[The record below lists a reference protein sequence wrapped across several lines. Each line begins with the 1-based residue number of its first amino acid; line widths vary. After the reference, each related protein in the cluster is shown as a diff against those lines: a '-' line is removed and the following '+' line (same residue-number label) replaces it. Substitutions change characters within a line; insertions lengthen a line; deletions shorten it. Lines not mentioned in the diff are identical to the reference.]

1 MILSIE
7 CGKFLKII
15 HIGPDSQFI
24 QFISGVF
31 EAAAPGSNRYLV
43 TGASAASS
51 LRFPVHAGA
60 VSILV
65 PGKRGAAS
73 IPLHVRSCDMIIA
86 HSMGPHGVAAFLS
99 SPRKTVRVWSGW
111 GFDYYGDDRNPNAGL
126 VSPATNALMNDA
138 TLTENRQSEINNIAK
153 QVISYARKIA
163 AKRTDYFSAPIPS
176 DFDIFKR
183 RFGDFSGAYAQINY
197 GSVADTFA
205 QGLTTGHESNILV
218 GNSASQTNNHI
229 EIFNMLA
236 KHDLGSRKIIV
247 PLSYGDP
254 AYRRNL
260 ITRGKEILGDAFM
273 PLVDFLPLDQYCSIV
288 ASCNVVV
295 MNHLRQQALGNIG
308 AALYQ
313 GAHVFLDPINPVYQF
328 FRAKGAFVHSTQ
340 DLVSNYLPLT
350 GLPDEQVAKNRS
362 VLEGFWGHE
371 QIRANVEALL
381 AKVRVR

>member
-1 MILSIE
+1 MKIL
-7 CGKFLKII
+7 

-24 QFISGVF
+24 QYLSHVF
-31 EAAAPGSNRYLV
+31 EAVAPGASRYLI
-43 TGASAASS
+43 TGASDVSR

-60 VSILV
+60 ASILSSGRLGLV
-65 PGKRGAAS
+65 L
-73 IPLHVRSCDMIIA
+73 IPLQVQSYDMIIV
-86 HSMGPHGVAAFLS
+86 HGMGPHGVAAFLS

-126 VSPATNALMNDA
+126 VSPGTSALMTDKTLPSVRYSGLKKAARQMLAFA
-138 TLTENRQSEINNIAK
+138 T
-153 QVISYARKIA
+153 RKA

-176 DFDIFKR
+176 DFDVFKR
-183 RFGDFSGAYAQINY
+183 RFSKFSGAYAQLNY

-205 QGLTTGHESNILV
+205 QGLSTGRGSNILV
-218 GNSASQTNNHI
+218 GNSASQTNNHVD
-229 EIFNMLA
+229 IFHMLA
-236 KHDLGSRKIIV
+236 RHNLGSRKVIV

-254 AYRRNL
+254 IYRKNL
-260 ITRGKEILGDAFM
+260 IACGNEILGDAFM

-295 MNHLRQQALGNIG
+295 MNQLRQQALGNIG

-313 GAHVFLDPINPVYQF
+313 GAHVFLDPMNPLYRLF
-328 FRAKGAFVHSTQ
+328 KENGAFVRSTH
-340 DLVSNYLPLT
+340 DLALSSLPLT
-350 GLPDEQVAKNRS
+350 NLPNDQIAKNRD

-381 AKVRVR
+381 AKATSA

>member
-1 MILSIE
+1 
-7 CGKFLKII
+7 
-15 HIGPDSQFI
+15 
-24 QFISGVF
+24 
-31 EAAAPGSNRYLV
+31 
-43 TGASAASS
+43 
-51 LRFPVHAGA
+51 
-60 VSILV
+60 
-65 PGKRGAAS
+65 
-73 IPLHVRSCDMIIA
+73 
-86 HSMGPHGVAAFLS
+86 
-99 SPRKTVRVWSGW
+99 
-111 GFDYYGDDRNPNAGL
+111 
-126 VSPATNALMNDA
+126 
-138 TLTENRQSEINNIAK
+138 
-153 QVISYARKIA
+153 
-163 AKRTDYFSAPIPS
+163 
-176 DFDIFKR
+176 
-183 RFGDFSGAYAQINY
+183 
-197 GSVADTFA
+197 
-205 QGLTTGHESNILV
+205 
-218 GNSASQTNNHI
+218 
-229 EIFNMLA
+229 MLA

-254 AYRRNL
+254 FYRKNL

-328 FRAKGAFVHSTQ
+328 FKEKGAFVHSTQ

-350 GLPDEQVAKNRS
+350 GLPDDQVAKNRS